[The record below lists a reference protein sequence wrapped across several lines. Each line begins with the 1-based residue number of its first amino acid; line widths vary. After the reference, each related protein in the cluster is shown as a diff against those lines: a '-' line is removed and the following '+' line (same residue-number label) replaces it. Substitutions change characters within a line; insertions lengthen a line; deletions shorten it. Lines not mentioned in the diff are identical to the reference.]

1 MLRRVTRVEFHLVV
15 NKVYGLVGKIYLVHS
30 KKSVSSLSFFIKGKT
45 HLLSNLYIEVSL
57 LSYKCR
63 LKAILADLEI
73 RHGEF
78 ADILGIDKSTISAI
92 INNKSLPSFD
102 TLYAIV
108 EELTKI
114 DPSIKLSDI
123 WKKI

>member
-1 MLRRVTRVEFHLVV
+1 MR
-15 NKVYGLVGKIYLVHS
+15 
-30 KKSVSSLSFFIKGKT
+30 
-45 HLLSNLYIEVSL
+45 
-57 LSYKCR
+57 YKCR
-63 LKAILADLEI
+63 LKTILADLDI

-102 TLYAIV
+102 TLYAII

-123 WKKI
+123 WKKV